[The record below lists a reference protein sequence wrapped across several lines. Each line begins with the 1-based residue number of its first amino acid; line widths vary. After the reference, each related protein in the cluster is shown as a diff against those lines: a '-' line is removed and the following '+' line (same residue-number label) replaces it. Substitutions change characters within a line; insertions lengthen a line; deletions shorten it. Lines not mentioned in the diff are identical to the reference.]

1 MLFLLLLIHFTQYD
15 NLQVHLLPLLLLLL
29 LLSRF
34 SRVRLLV
41 TPWTSAHQGPLSM
54 GFSRQEYWSGLPL
67 LSQKQV
73 LLMFKKFF
81 KNSLLCIQRYFSVCK
96 HQNFHDDNVD
106 SYPKSIS
113 QQIGFSGNVMWEQ
126 FINAKPDAFL
136 AQSYTILCHVMDLLV
151 SFEDCQQVSH
161 RMTHSKEH
169 AKQSFEIR
177 IG

>member
-1 MLFLLLLIHFTQYD
+1 MK
-15 NLQVHLLPLLLLLL
+15 QVLLLLLLL

-67 LSQKQV
+67 LSPKQV